1 MARKARS
8 TGYDLERHH
17 REIVL
22 PCARTFPWVL
32 RVTEHKDKPA
42 PVFIV
47 KERQGRDA
55 PPGERKVSVLV
66 ERASLYGDPL
76 RRVTPVLRSIVERV
90 RNDDGI
96 PLELHRRLDGASVSF
111 RGNLP
116 LDDEAG
122 CKLALI
128 FSLAQRVKQMDRVE
142 LMARR
147 IERFTREEAAY
158 WHSRVADFGPVES
171 RWART
176 GFRVLLAGESGDPDI
191 LPVLEKLRRS

>member
-1 MARKARS
+1 
-8 TGYDLERHH
+8 
-17 REIVL
+17 
-22 PCARTFPWVL
+22 
-32 RVTEHKDKPA
+32 
-42 PVFIV
+42 VFIV

-66 ERASLYGDPL
+66 ERASLYGDSL

-96 PLELHRRLDGASVSF
+96 PLELHRRLDGASVAF

-158 WHSRVADFGPVES
+158 WRSRVADFGPVES

-191 LPVLEKLRRS
+191 LPVLEKLRRG